1 MFFIYTN
8 KRNKTQKSIIASA
21 LLLLEKR
28 ALPDITVSDICN
40 GANITRATF
49 YKYYKNI
56 DILYKNIKTQTLNEL
71 FGNPYV
77 FFNKHQNI
85 LDAQLYLA
93 NQVFHYIIHHRYL
106 FKTLMLNDPRFNLD
120 MYNYFKENYINF
132 LSNTIVNNHNLEID
146 DQFLCTYIASAYTG
160 IIYEWVLS
168 DFEMS
173 PIDLTH
179 SMIFIN
185 SNGPISVL
193 EK

>member
-1 MFFIYTN
+1 M
-8 KRNKTQKSIIASA
+8 S
-21 LLLLEKR
+21 LLEKR
-28 ALPDITVSDICN
+28 TLTDITVSDICN

-49 YKYYKNI
+49 YKYYKNM
-56 DILYKNIKTQTLNEL
+56 DMLYKNIKTQTLNEL
-71 FGNPYV
+71 
-77 FFNKHQNI
+77 
-85 LDAQLYLA
+85 LYLA

-106 FKTLMLNDPRFNLD
+106 FKTLILNDTKFNLE

-132 LSNTIVNNHNLEID
+132 LSNTVVNNHNLEIND
-146 DQFLCTYIASAYTG
+146 KFLCTYIASAYTG